1 MSKKIFRKEIQML
14 QHIGYLHGVTAQPPQ
29 CPSSCREDE
38 YRYYYE
44 QGWRILQGTARSSLE
59 PSATRVEPIE
69 SEQLERRI
77 AA

>member
-1 MSKKIFRKEIQML
+1 ML
-14 QHIGYLHGVTAQPPQ
+14 QHIGYLHGVTGQPPQ

-44 QGWRILQGTARSSLE
+44 QGWRILQGTAGFSLE
-59 PSATRVEPIE
+59 PSATQPSATRVEPIE

>member
-1 MSKKIFRKEIQML
+1 ML
-14 QHIGYLHGVTAQPPQ
+14 QHIGYLHGVTGQPPQ

-44 QGWRILQGTARSSLE
+44 KGWRILQGKVGFSSE
-59 PSATRVEPIE
+59 TSATQPSTIQPSATRVEPID
-69 SEQLERRI
+69 SEQLEGRI

>member
-1 MSKKIFRKEIQML
+1 ML
-14 QHIGYLHGVTAQPPQ
+14 QHIGYLQGVTGEPSQ

-44 QGWRILQGTARSSLE
+44 QGWRYLQATVGSSFEL
-59 PSATRVEPIE
+59 SATRVGPLE

>member
-1 MSKKIFRKEIQML
+1 ML
-14 QHIGYLHGVTAQPPQ
+14 QHIGYLHGVTGQPPQ

-44 QGWRILQGTARSSLE
+44 KGWRILQSKVGFSLE
-59 PSATRVEPIE
+59 TSATQHSATRVEPIE
-69 SEQLERRI
+69 SEQLEGRI

>member
-1 MSKKIFRKEIQML
+1 ML
-14 QHIGYLHGVTAQPPQ
+14 QHIGYLHGVTGQPPQ

-44 QGWRILQGTARSSLE
+44 KGWRILQGKVGFSSE
-59 PSATRVEPIE
+59 TSATQPSATRVEPIE
-69 SEQLERRI
+69 FEQLEGRI

>member
-1 MSKKIFRKEIQML
+1 ML
-14 QHIGYLHGVTAQPPQ
+14 QHIGYLHGVTGQPPQ

-59 PSATRVEPIE
+59 RSATRVEPIE